1 MSDKEF
7 KDAKREIQ
15 GILAGA
21 EKKTLTWLAERMP
34 RWINSDHLTVLGLLG
49 MFLAGLFFYLSRFDL
64 NYLHL
69 VNISLAIN
77 WFGDSLD
84 GTVARVRNHQRP
96 RYGYYVDHICDVF
109 GINFYMLG
117 MTFSGLISM
126 ELGIGLLLIF
136 LTLSANTY
144 LQTQVT
150 GVFKLSFGWFGTS
163 ELRILLAIAN
173 LAVWFSPYIVLF
185 GMEVKMMDTFGLPI
199 AVILSAIL
207 LYSIYKTTSFLYN
220 EERIEP

>member
-173 LAVWFSPYIVLF
+173 LAVWFSPNIVLF